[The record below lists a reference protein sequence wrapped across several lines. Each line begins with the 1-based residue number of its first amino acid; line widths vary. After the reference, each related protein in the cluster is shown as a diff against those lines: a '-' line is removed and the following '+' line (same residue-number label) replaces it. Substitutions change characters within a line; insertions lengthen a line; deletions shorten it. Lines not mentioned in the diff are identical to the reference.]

1 VVASSCAEN
10 GAAEDD
16 GTGVPAFAEY
26 SFDELRAA
34 TDGFAPDR
42 IVSEHGEKAPNVV
55 YRGTLFCSGRTVAI
69 KRFGRS
75 AWPDSRQF
83 LVRVA
88 CFLSW
93 IVLPMSTYFTASDRI
108 AVCLWMQEEARAVG
122 QLRSGRLANL
132 IGFCCESGE
141 RLLVAEFMP
150 NETVAK
156 HLFHCMLSF
165 FLTCCPLTL

>member
-1 VVASSCAEN
+1 MCLLLCCHVLGPDPTPVVVPCAEN

-16 GTGVPAFAEY
+16 GTGVPVFAEY
-26 SFDELRAA
+26 SLDELRAA
-34 TDGFAPDR
+34 TDGFSPDR

-55 YRGTLFCSGRTVAI
+55 YRGTLFSSGRIVAI

-93 IVLPMSTYFTASDRI
+93 IIFSCKTTDW
-108 AVCLWMQEEARAVG
+108 CLTEWLYA
-122 QLRSGRLANL
+122 
-132 IGFCCESGE
+132 
-141 RLLVAEFMP
+141 
-150 NETVAK
+150 
-156 HLFHCMLSF
+156 
-165 FLTCCPLTL
+165 